1 MRAPMPPRFS
11 RLWRSSAARGSPPSW
26 PRGRR
31 RPFDPNP
38 RRAASACSKGD
49 CSHEPARR
57 HSQAPRSPMSEC
69 PTGSRWRQAL
79 GAIGRR
85 PVAWAVAVIVAGL
98 ALGAVLLVAIAC
110 WSLRPLVEQGPIA
123 PQATVI
129 VAGGANPAEVDALR
143 NSLSLLPT
151 VAATKFVSHDAAL
164 AQIASRTPADR
175 DAIGQLAANPLPDVI
190 VLTFRSNSA
199 PDAVEFTA
207 GAIRKMAHVDAVE
220 LDLGWYRKFWALARV
235 GVAVSLAAIAAL
247 VVHAA
252 GWLAVA
258 LTVSAP
264 IDARRASAGCGWT
277 ASSDRSGSCMRR
289 RSGFGGLRRPGWP
302 LLWPPC
308 RWRAP

>member
-1 MRAPMPPRFS
+1 
-11 RLWRSSAARGSPPSW
+11 
-26 PRGRR
+26 
-31 RPFDPNP
+31 
-38 RRAASACSKGD
+38 
-49 CSHEPARR
+49 
-57 HSQAPRSPMSEC
+57 MSEC
-69 PTGSRWRQAL
+69 PTGNRWRQAL

-85 PVAWAVAVIVAGL
+85 PVAWAVAAVVAGL

-143 NSLSLLPT
+143 SSLSLLPT

-199 PDAVEFTA
+199 PDAIESTA

-258 LTVSAP
+258 VAVSAP
-264 IDARRASAGCGWT
+264 IDARRAQ
-277 ASSDRSGSCMRR
+277 
-289 RSGFGGLRRPGWP
+289 
-302 LLWPPC
+302 LLWLLGADD
-308 RWRAP
+308 RGVRRAPVAAAALTAVAVAAVALVAARVGWLWLDRELGSVGQLYAAALRLRWPAPAWLAAFVAAMSVAGTVIGSIRARLRLQAIRAGAASCP

>member
-1 MRAPMPPRFS
+1 
-11 RLWRSSAARGSPPSW
+11 
-26 PRGRR
+26 
-31 RPFDPNP
+31 
-38 RRAASACSKGD
+38 
-49 CSHEPARR
+49 
-57 HSQAPRSPMSEC
+57 MSEC
-69 PTGSRWRQAL
+69 PTGNRWRQAL

-85 PVAWAVAVIVAGL
+85 PVAWAVAAVVAGL

-143 NSLSLLPT
+143 SSLSLLPT

-199 PDAVEFTA
+199 PDVIESTA

-258 LTVSAP
+258 VTVSAP
-264 IDARRASAGCGWT
+264 IDARRVQ
-277 ASSDRSGSCMRR
+277 
-289 RSGFGGLRRPGWP
+289 
-302 LLWPPC
+302 LLWLLGADD
-308 RWRAP
+308 RGVRRAPVAAAALTAVAGAAVALVAARVGWLWLGRELGSVGQLYAAAFRLRWPAPAWLAAFVAAMSVAGAVIGSIRARLRLQAIRAGAASRP

>member
-1 MRAPMPPRFS
+1 
-11 RLWRSSAARGSPPSW
+11 
-26 PRGRR
+26 
-31 RPFDPNP
+31 
-38 RRAASACSKGD
+38 
-49 CSHEPARR
+49 
-57 HSQAPRSPMSEC
+57 MSEC

-85 PVAWAVAVIVAGL
+85 PVAWAVVVVVAGL

-123 PQATVI
+123 PQATVM

-143 NSLSLLPT
+143 NSLSLLPS
-151 VAATKFVSHDAAL
+151 VAATRFVSHDAAL

-199 PDAVEFTA
+199 PDAIESTA
-207 GAIRKMAHVDAVE
+207 GVIRKMAHVDAVE
-220 LDLGWYRKFWALARV
+220 LDLGWYRKFRALARV

-258 LTVSAP
+258 VTVSAP
-264 IDARRASAGCGWT
+264 IDARRAQLLWLLGADDRGVRRAPVAAAALTALAVTAIALLAARAGWMWLDRELGSLGRLYLSAVRLQWPPS
-277 ASSDRSGSCMRR
+277 AWLA
-289 RSGFGGLRRPGWP
+289 GFGLGTLAAGVLIGSARARARLRAIRRELAGRSNP
-302 LLWPPC
+302 
-308 RWRAP
+308 

>member
-1 MRAPMPPRFS
+1 
-11 RLWRSSAARGSPPSW
+11 
-26 PRGRR
+26 
-31 RPFDPNP
+31 
-38 RRAASACSKGD
+38 
-49 CSHEPARR
+49 
-57 HSQAPRSPMSEC
+57 MSEC
-69 PTGSRWRQAL
+69 PTGNRWRQAL

-85 PVAWAVAVIVAGL
+85 PVAWAVAAVVAGL

-143 NSLSLLPT
+143 SSLSLLPT

-258 LTVSAP
+258 VTVSAP
-264 IDARRASAGCGWT
+264 IDARRAQ
-277 ASSDRSGSCMRR
+277 
-289 RSGFGGLRRPGWP
+289 
-302 LLWPPC
+302 LLWLLGADD
-308 RWRAP
+308 RGVRRAPVAAAALTAVAVAAVALVAARIGWLWLDRELGSVGQLYAAAFRLRWPAPAWLAAFVAAMSVAGAVIGSIRARLRLQAIRAGAASCP

>member
-1 MRAPMPPRFS
+1 
-11 RLWRSSAARGSPPSW
+11 
-26 PRGRR
+26 
-31 RPFDPNP
+31 
-38 RRAASACSKGD
+38 
-49 CSHEPARR
+49 
-57 HSQAPRSPMSEC
+57 MSEC

-85 PVAWAVAVIVAGL
+85 PVAWAVAAVVAGL

-143 NSLSLLPT
+143 SSLSLLPT

-199 PDAVEFTA
+199 PDAIESTA

-258 LTVSAP
+258 VTVSAP
-264 IDARRASAGCGWT
+264 IDARRAQ
-277 ASSDRSGSCMRR
+277 
-289 RSGFGGLRRPGWP
+289 
-302 LLWPPC
+302 LLWLLGADD
-308 RWRAP
+308 RGVRRAPVAAAALTAVAVAAVALVAARVGWLWLDRELGSVGQLYAAAFRLRWPAPAWLAAFVAAMSVAGAVIGSIRARLRLQAIRAGAASCP

>member
-1 MRAPMPPRFS
+1 
-11 RLWRSSAARGSPPSW
+11 
-26 PRGRR
+26 
-31 RPFDPNP
+31 
-38 RRAASACSKGD
+38 
-49 CSHEPARR
+49 
-57 HSQAPRSPMSEC
+57 MSEC

-85 PVAWAVAVIVAGL
+85 PVAWAVAVVVAGL

-123 PQATVI
+123 PQATVM

-143 NSLSLLPT
+143 NSLSLLPS
-151 VAATKFVSHDAAL
+151 VAATRFVSRDAAL
-164 AQIASRTPADR
+164 ARIASRTPADR

-199 PDAVEFTA
+199 PDAIESTA
-207 GAIRKMAHVDAVE
+207 GVIRKMAHVDAVE
-220 LDLGWYRKFWALARV
+220 LDLGWYRKFRALARV

-258 LTVSAP
+258 VTVSAP
-264 IDARRASAGCGWT
+264 IDARRAQLLWLLGADDRGVRRAPVAAAALTALAVTAIALLAARAGWMWLDRELGSLGRLYLSAVRLQWPPS
-277 ASSDRSGSCMRR
+277 AWLA
-289 RSGFGGLRRPGWP
+289 GFGLGTLAAGVLIGSARARARLRAIRRELAGRSNP
-302 LLWPPC
+302 
-308 RWRAP
+308 

>member
-1 MRAPMPPRFS
+1 
-11 RLWRSSAARGSPPSW
+11 
-26 PRGRR
+26 
-31 RPFDPNP
+31 
-38 RRAASACSKGD
+38 
-49 CSHEPARR
+49 
-57 HSQAPRSPMSEC
+57 MSEC

-85 PVAWAVAVIVAGL
+85 PVAWAVAAVVAGL

-143 NSLSLLPT
+143 SSLSLLPT

-199 PDAVEFTA
+199 PDAIESTA

-258 LTVSAP
+258 VTVSAP
-264 IDARRASAGCGWT
+264 IDARRVQ
-277 ASSDRSGSCMRR
+277 
-289 RSGFGGLRRPGWP
+289 
-302 LLWPPC
+302 LLWLLGADD
-308 RWRAP
+308 RGVRRAPVAAAALTAVAVAAVALVAARVGWMWLGRELGSVGQLYAAAFRLRWPAPAWLAAFVAAMSVAGAVIGSIRARLRLQAIRAGAASRP

>member
-1 MRAPMPPRFS
+1 
-11 RLWRSSAARGSPPSW
+11 
-26 PRGRR
+26 
-31 RPFDPNP
+31 
-38 RRAASACSKGD
+38 
-49 CSHEPARR
+49 
-57 HSQAPRSPMSEC
+57 MSEC
-69 PTGSRWRQAL
+69 PTGNRWRQAL

-85 PVAWAVAVIVAGL
+85 PVAWAVAAVVAGL

-143 NSLSLLPT
+143 SSLSLLPT

-199 PDAVEFTA
+199 PDVIESTA

-258 LTVSAP
+258 VTVSAP
-264 IDARRASAGCGWT
+264 IDARRVQ
-277 ASSDRSGSCMRR
+277 
-289 RSGFGGLRRPGWP
+289 
-302 LLWPPC
+302 LLWLLGADD
-308 RWRAP
+308 RGVRRAPVAAAALTAVAVAAVALVAARVGWLWLGRELGSVGQLYAAAFRLRWPAPAWLAAFVAAMSVAGAVIGSIRARLRLQAIRAGAASRP

>member
-1 MRAPMPPRFS
+1 
-11 RLWRSSAARGSPPSW
+11 
-26 PRGRR
+26 
-31 RPFDPNP
+31 
-38 RRAASACSKGD
+38 
-49 CSHEPARR
+49 
-57 HSQAPRSPMSEC
+57 MSEC
-69 PTGSRWRQAL
+69 PTGNRWRQAL

-85 PVAWAVAVIVAGL
+85 PVAWAVAAVVAGL

-143 NSLSLLPT
+143 SSLSLLPT

-199 PDAVEFTA
+199 PDAIESTA

-258 LTVSAP
+258 VTVSAP
-264 IDARRASAGCGWT
+264 IDARRAQ
-277 ASSDRSGSCMRR
+277 
-289 RSGFGGLRRPGWP
+289 
-302 LLWPPC
+302 LLWLLGADD
-308 RWRAP
+308 RGVRRAPVAAAALTAVAVAAVALVAARIGWLWLDRELGSVGQLYAAAFRLRWPAPAWLAAFVAAMSVAGAVIGSIRARLRLQAIRAGAASCP

>member
-1 MRAPMPPRFS
+1 
-11 RLWRSSAARGSPPSW
+11 
-26 PRGRR
+26 
-31 RPFDPNP
+31 
-38 RRAASACSKGD
+38 
-49 CSHEPARR
+49 
-57 HSQAPRSPMSEC
+57 MSEC
-69 PTGSRWRQAL
+69 PTGNRWRQAL

-85 PVAWAVAVIVAGL
+85 PVAWAVAAVVASL

-143 NSLSLLPT
+143 SSLSLLPT

-199 PDAVEFTA
+199 PDAIESTA

-258 LTVSAP
+258 VTVSAP
-264 IDARRASAGCGWT
+264 IDARRAQ
-277 ASSDRSGSCMRR
+277 
-289 RSGFGGLRRPGWP
+289 
-302 LLWPPC
+302 LLWLLGADD
-308 RWRAP
+308 RGVRRAPVAAAALTAVAVAAVALVAARVGWLWLDRELGSVGQLYAAAFRLRWPAPAWLAAFVAAMSVAGAVIGSIRARLRLQAIRAGAASCP

>member
-1 MRAPMPPRFS
+1 M
-11 RLWRSSAARGSPPSW
+11 
-26 PRGRR
+26 
-31 RPFDPNP
+31 
-38 RRAASACSKGD
+38 
-49 CSHEPARR
+49 
-57 HSQAPRSPMSEC
+57 
-69 PTGSRWRQAL
+69 
-79 GAIGRR
+79 
-85 PVAWAVAVIVAGL
+85 VAGL

-143 NSLSLLPT
+143 SSLSLLPT

-199 PDAVEFTA
+199 PDAIESTA

-252 GWLAVA
+252 GWLVVAV
-258 LTVSAP
+258 TVSAP
-264 IDARRASAGCGWT
+264 IDARRVQ
-277 ASSDRSGSCMRR
+277 
-289 RSGFGGLRRPGWP
+289 
-302 LLWPPC
+302 LLWLLGADD
-308 RWRAP
+308 RGVRRAPVAAAALTAVAVAAVALVAARVGWLWLGRELGSVGQLYAAAFRLRWPAPAWLAAFVAAMSVAGAVIGSIRARLRLQAIRAGAASCP

>member
-1 MRAPMPPRFS
+1 
-11 RLWRSSAARGSPPSW
+11 
-26 PRGRR
+26 
-31 RPFDPNP
+31 
-38 RRAASACSKGD
+38 
-49 CSHEPARR
+49 
-57 HSQAPRSPMSEC
+57 MSEC
-69 PTGSRWRQAL
+69 PTGNRWRQAL

-85 PVAWAVAVIVAGL
+85 PVAWAVAAVVAGL

-143 NSLSLLPT
+143 SSLSLLPT

-199 PDAVEFTA
+199 PDAIESTA

-258 LTVSAP
+258 VTLSAP
-264 IDARRASAGCGWT
+264 IDARRAQ
-277 ASSDRSGSCMRR
+277 
-289 RSGFGGLRRPGWP
+289 
-302 LLWPPC
+302 LLWLLGADD
-308 RWRAP
+308 RGVRRAPVAAAALTAVAVAAVALVAARVGWLWLDRELGSVGQLYAAAFRLRWPAPAWLAAFVAAMSVAGAVIGSIRARLRLQAIRAGAASCP

>member
-1 MRAPMPPRFS
+1 
-11 RLWRSSAARGSPPSW
+11 
-26 PRGRR
+26 
-31 RPFDPNP
+31 
-38 RRAASACSKGD
+38 
-49 CSHEPARR
+49 
-57 HSQAPRSPMSEC
+57 MSEC
-69 PTGSRWRQAL
+69 PTGNRWRQAL

-85 PVAWAVAVIVAGL
+85 PVAWAVAATITGL

-143 NSLSLLPT
+143 SSLSLLPT

-199 PDAVEFTA
+199 PDAIESTA

-258 LTVSAP
+258 VTVSAP
-264 IDARRASAGCGWT
+264 IDARRAQ
-277 ASSDRSGSCMRR
+277 
-289 RSGFGGLRRPGWP
+289 
-302 LLWPPC
+302 LLWLLGADD
-308 RWRAP
+308 RGVRRAPVAAAALTAVAVAAVALVAARVGWLWLDRELGSVGQLYAAAFRLRWPAPAWLAAFVAAMSVAGAVIGSIRARLRLQAIRAGAASCP

>member
-1 MRAPMPPRFS
+1 
-11 RLWRSSAARGSPPSW
+11 
-26 PRGRR
+26 
-31 RPFDPNP
+31 
-38 RRAASACSKGD
+38 
-49 CSHEPARR
+49 
-57 HSQAPRSPMSEC
+57 MSEC
-69 PTGSRWRQAL
+69 PTGNRWRQAL

-85 PVAWAVAVIVAGL
+85 PVAWAVAAVVAGL

-143 NSLSLLPT
+143 SSLSLLPT

-175 DAIGQLAANPLPDVI
+175 DAIDQLAVNPLPDVI

-199 PDAVEFTA
+199 PDAIESTA

-258 LTVSAP
+258 VAVSAP
-264 IDARRASAGCGWT
+264 IDARRAQ
-277 ASSDRSGSCMRR
+277 
-289 RSGFGGLRRPGWP
+289 
-302 LLWPPC
+302 LLWLLGADD
-308 RWRAP
+308 RGVRRAPVAAAALTAVAVAAVALVAARVGWLWLDRELGSVGQLYAAAFRLRWPAPAWLAAFVAAMSVAGAVIGSIRARLRLQAIRAGAASCP

>member
-1 MRAPMPPRFS
+1 
-11 RLWRSSAARGSPPSW
+11 
-26 PRGRR
+26 
-31 RPFDPNP
+31 
-38 RRAASACSKGD
+38 
-49 CSHEPARR
+49 
-57 HSQAPRSPMSEC
+57 MSEC

-85 PVAWAVAVIVAGL
+85 PVAWAVAAVVAGL

-143 NSLSLLPT
+143 SSLSLLPT

-258 LTVSAP
+258 VTVSAP
-264 IDARRASAGCGWT
+264 IDARRAQ
-277 ASSDRSGSCMRR
+277 
-289 RSGFGGLRRPGWP
+289 
-302 LLWPPC
+302 LLWLLGADDRGVRLAPVAAAALTAVAVAAVALVAARVGWLWLDRELGSVGQLYAAAFRL
-308 RWRAP
+308 RWPAPAWLAAFVAAMSVAGAVIGSIRARLRLQAIRAGAASCP

>member
-1 MRAPMPPRFS
+1 
-11 RLWRSSAARGSPPSW
+11 
-26 PRGRR
+26 
-31 RPFDPNP
+31 
-38 RRAASACSKGD
+38 
-49 CSHEPARR
+49 
-57 HSQAPRSPMSEC
+57 MSEC
-69 PTGSRWRQAL
+69 PTGNRWRQAL

-85 PVAWAVAVIVAGL
+85 PVAWAVAAVVAGL

-143 NSLSLLPT
+143 SSLSLLPT

-199 PDAVEFTA
+199 PDAIESTA

-258 LTVSAP
+258 VTVSAP
-264 IDARRASAGCGWT
+264 IDARRAQ
-277 ASSDRSGSCMRR
+277 
-289 RSGFGGLRRPGWP
+289 
-302 LLWPPC
+302 LLWLLGADDRGVRLAPVAAAALTAVAVAAVALVAARVGWLWLDRELGSVGQLYAAAFRL
-308 RWRAP
+308 RWPAPAWLAAFVAAMSVAGAVIGSIRARLRLQAIRAGAASCP

>member
-1 MRAPMPPRFS
+1 
-11 RLWRSSAARGSPPSW
+11 
-26 PRGRR
+26 
-31 RPFDPNP
+31 
-38 RRAASACSKGD
+38 
-49 CSHEPARR
+49 
-57 HSQAPRSPMSEC
+57 MSEC
-69 PTGSRWRQAL
+69 PTGNRWRQAL

-85 PVAWAVAVIVAGL
+85 PVAWAVAAVVAGL

-143 NSLSLLPT
+143 SSLSLLPT

-199 PDAVEFTA
+199 PDAIESTA

-258 LTVSAP
+258 VTVSAP
-264 IDARRASAGCGWT
+264 IDARRAQ
-277 ASSDRSGSCMRR
+277 
-289 RSGFGGLRRPGWP
+289 
-302 LLWPPC
+302 LLWLLGADD
-308 RWRAP
+308 RGVRRAPVAAAALTAVAVAAVALVAARVGWLWLDRELGSVGQLYAAAFRLRWPAPAWLAAFVAAMSVAGAVIGSIRARLRLQAIRAEAASCP

>member
-1 MRAPMPPRFS
+1 
-11 RLWRSSAARGSPPSW
+11 
-26 PRGRR
+26 
-31 RPFDPNP
+31 
-38 RRAASACSKGD
+38 
-49 CSHEPARR
+49 
-57 HSQAPRSPMSEC
+57 MSEC
-69 PTGSRWRQAL
+69 PTGNRWRQAL

-85 PVAWAVAVIVAGL
+85 PVAWAVAAVVAGL
-98 ALGAVLLVAIAC
+98 ALGVVLLVAIAC

-143 NSLSLLPT
+143 GSLSLLPT

-199 PDAVEFTA
+199 PDAIESTA

-258 LTVSAP
+258 VTVSAP
-264 IDARRASAGCGWT
+264 IDARRAQ
-277 ASSDRSGSCMRR
+277 
-289 RSGFGGLRRPGWP
+289 
-302 LLWPPC
+302 LLWLLGADD
-308 RWRAP
+308 RGVRRAPVAAAALTAVAVAAVALVAARVGWLWLDRELGSVGQLYAAAFRLRWPAPAWLAAFVAAMSVAGAVIGSIRARLRLQAIRAGAASCP

>member
-1 MRAPMPPRFS
+1 M
-11 RLWRSSAARGSPPSW
+11 
-26 PRGRR
+26 
-31 RPFDPNP
+31 
-38 RRAASACSKGD
+38 
-49 CSHEPARR
+49 
-57 HSQAPRSPMSEC
+57 
-69 PTGSRWRQAL
+69 
-79 GAIGRR
+79 
-85 PVAWAVAVIVAGL
+85 VAGL

-143 NSLSLLPT
+143 SSLSLLPT

-199 PDAVEFTA
+199 PDAIESTA

-252 GWLAVA
+252 GWLVVAV
-258 LTVSAP
+258 TVSAP
-264 IDARRASAGCGWT
+264 IDARRAQ
-277 ASSDRSGSCMRR
+277 
-289 RSGFGGLRRPGWP
+289 
-302 LLWPPC
+302 LLWLLGADD
-308 RWRAP
+308 RGVRRAPVAAAALTAVAVAAVALVAARVGWLWLGRELGSVGQLYAAAFRLRWPAPAWLAAFVAAMSVAGAVIGSIRARLRLQAIRAGAASCP